1 MGKQQ
6 IQHTIQTSL
15 TQKLLLASGG
25 LAIIMAGVLGI
36 LGIYQVNSDLDLH
49 EMPVCLECDSDYL
62 LYELTWGVDA
72 DELDW
77 EAGQL
82 EQVYSNVD
90 DSGTEFSITYSG
102 ATDLLGSIG
111 GGNTPNVQTFFPSDE
126 SYALSNYVT
135 SGFEENE
142 NIMITIDIHP
152 AIPGHIAFD
161 LYHINGSSFSGDKIT
176 MYVEAEEGGVK
187 IYPEVVGNGSSSW
200 EDQGSGVINA
210 TGSSTRNANAY
221 VGVNFRSESLIN
233 KLVFV
238 WGTCDICGGG
248 QHGIGIGN
256 IQFYNRGTLLPV
268 SLHDV
273 RATWD
278 QESARI
284 QWETSKEMNADHFE
298 VERSEDRE
306 TFETLGEVSAVGNSD
321 KANSYEYVDR
331 QAFYQIQNALYYRL
345 RQVDMNGA
353 YVYSDVV
360 ELKPEEVTSLNI
372 QVFPNPASEQVT
384 IKIPQRTEAGA
395 FLQVL
400 SLNGKTVLEQPLG
413 SEFEWRLSLA
423 DWPAGTYVV
432 NLHVGGKQLS
442 KPLHVVH

>member
-6 IQHTIQTSL
+6 LQHKGYTTL
-15 TQKLLLASGG
+15 GQKLILGSGG
-25 LAIIMAGVLGI
+25 LAIVMAGLLGVLS
-36 LGIYQVNSDLDLH
+36 IYQVNSDLDLH
-49 EMPVCLECDSDYL
+49 EMPVCVECDSDYL
-62 LYELTWGVDA
+62 PYELSWGMDA
-72 DELDW
+72 DQLDW

-82 EQVYSNVD
+82 EQTYSNVGE
-90 DSGTEFSITYSG
+90 SGTEFTITYSG
-102 ATDLLGSIG
+102 TTDLLGSIG
-111 GGNTPNVQTFFPSDE
+111 GGNTPNVQSFFPSDE

-135 SGFEENE
+135 SGFEEDE
-142 NIMITIDIHP
+142 NITITVDIHP
-152 AIPGHIAFD
+152 AIPGYIAFD

-176 MYVEAEEGGVK
+176 MYVEAEEGGTR
-187 IYPEVVGNGSSSW
+187 IYPGLAGNGSSSW
-200 EDQGSGVINA
+200 EDQGSGTVNA
-210 TGSSTRNANAY
+210 IASSISDANAY
-221 VGVNFRSESLIN
+221 VGVNFRSERLIN

-238 WGTCDICGGG
+238 WGTCDICGDG

-256 IQFYNRGTLLPV
+256 IQFYNRGVTLPV
-268 SLHDV
+268 SLADV

-298 VERSEDRE
+298 IERSEDRE
-306 TFETLGEVSAVGNSD
+306 TFETLGQVSAVGNSD
-321 KANSYEYVDR
+321 RMNSYEYVDQ
-331 QAFYQIQNALYYRL
+331 QAFYRIQNALYYRL

-353 YVYSDVV
+353 YVYSDVI
-360 ELKPEEVTSLNI
+360 ELKAEQVNSLNL

-384 IKIPQRTEAGA
+384 IKIPQSTDKGA

-400 SLNGKTVLEQPLG
+400 SLDGKTVVEQPLG
-413 SEFEWRLSLA
+413 SESEWRLSLA

-432 NLHVGGKQLS
+432 NLRVNGKQLS